1 MDFTRLNPVVRDCGI
16 FERLD
21 GGKER
26 IAYDARLIYIIS
38 GGMTVALGNEKFKLS
53 PSSLL
58 YIPAGVCYKM
68 RAQYARA
75 TIVAFDLT
83 SEMPLPSERI
93 GAATPEAFD
102 KSLCHYTADA
112 APFDK
117 PIFVEALESARDA
130 LLRASDL
137 FVSAEGYYLAEA
149 SAIMKSL
156 LLRVAETADENA
168 LPSRLVES
176 LGEYIRENAKDDISN
191 TEIGAVFGYHPF
203 YISKLLKEKR
213 GVTMRQY
220 IISRRMKIAM
230 SMLRLTGKS
239 IAEIAEECGFSDA
252 SYFTKS
258 FKSIFNMTPKEYR
271 AQAEEQL
278 I

>member
-1 MDFTRLNPVVRDCGI
+1 MDFTRLNPVVRDGAV
-16 FERLD
+16 FEKID

-26 IAYDARLIYIIS
+26 IAYDARLIYVIS
-38 GGMTVALGNEKFKLS
+38 GGLTVSLGDEKYKLA
-53 PSSLL
+53 PSNLL
-58 YIPAGVCYKM
+58 YIPAGARYKL
-68 RAQYARA
+68 RAQYIRA
-75 TIVAFDLT
+75 AIFSFDLT
-83 SEMPLPSERI
+83 DEQPLPEERMPAVLPECFRSE
-93 GAATPEAFD
+93 
-102 KSLCHYTADA
+102 LCHYTEDS

-117 PIFVEALESARDA
+117 PIFVPDMENARDTLIKLA
-130 LLRASDL
+130 DI
-137 FVSAEGYYLAEA
+137 FVSAEGYYRAQA
-149 SAIMKSL
+149 SAMLKLL

-168 LPSRLVES
+168 LPSRLVET
-176 LGEYIRENAKDDISN
+176 LDEYIRENAADDISN
-191 TEIGAVFGYHPF
+191 TEIGAIFGYHPF

-220 IISRRMKIAM
+220 IISRRMKSAQ

-258 FKSIFNMTPKEYR
+258 FKSIFGMTPKEYR
-271 AQAEEQL
+271 ARFEEEL